1 MLRPRI
7 AATVLALAL
16 GLTACGSSATDQANS
31 KSDPDGVLEKV
42 EVTGGDDKTAPTF
55 DLKEKPLKADKA
67 VSRVLTEGDGAE
79 VTKDDLVTL
88 DIAIVNGKDGKV
100 VNESYTQDPATLPLF
115 SPSVP
120 KGVRDVLVGKKVG
133 SRVITALPGKDVF
146 GPQGN
151 PQVGMTAEDPVLIEM
166 DIKKATT
173 LLTKAEGKAV
183 PAKKGL
189 PTVKADGKK
198 PATITMPKAAPSK
211 KLVVQDLVTGD
222 GPAVKKGDTVYVHYT
237 GALYRNGKV
246 FDSSLER
253 GEPFNFTVGQGGV
266 IKAWDTGLIGK
277 KVGSRVLMV
286 VPPKD
291 GYGSKGYPQ
300 GGIKGTDTL
309 VFVIDILGVV

>member
-1 MLRPRI
+1 MLRSRI

-79 VTKDDLVTL
+79 VTKGDLVTL

-133 SRVITALPGKDVF
+133 SRV
-146 GPQGN
+146 
-151 PQVGMTAEDPVLIEM
+151 
-166 DIKKATT
+166 
-173 LLTKAEGKAV
+173 
-183 PAKKGL
+183 
-189 PTVKADGKK
+189 
-198 PATITMPKAAPSK
+198 
-211 KLVVQDLVTGD
+211 
-222 GPAVKKGDTVYVHYT
+222 
-237 GALYRNGKV
+237 
-246 FDSSLER
+246 
-253 GEPFNFTVGQGGV
+253 
-266 IKAWDTGLIGK
+266 
-277 KVGSRVLMV
+277 LMV

-291 GYGSKGYPQ
+291 GYGSKGNPQ